1 MLGFLMRRIVPL
13 FGVSLLAVLLIA
25 GCGGNDSDDF
35 VDTAYIYARAINGT
49 TDSPSQSFLI
59 GPLRFVSDLPYGT
72 VSPFSGFTS
81 FDTSME
87 IQGRLADR
95 SLFDLDVIDGL
106 NFQTGYEYTFVTSGF
121 VDDMQSF
128 VVTKPRVRRPFTQ
141 IYMQIAHASATEGA
155 LEIYL
160 TAPGEDLE
168 GATPYAT
175 LGPAEFTASQ
185 EIPEGEYQIR
195 VVRPSDG
202 QVLFDTDVLQFF
214 RDPNAPEDRGGR
226 DWFFCVIDAAPS
238 IQWPL
243 QAVLTDG
250 LSVFNIVGAGPSS
263 ALRARHV
270 ARTLETV
277 DVLIDGDSAN
287 PLASNLDYLQSSPH
301 RALAPDEHPVTITAP
316 GQPSNVLLERTVA
329 TTPGDETALYLIDSE
344 DAPGSIPQKEDR
356 RSVITEGRLAGVLAA
371 PENQQ
376 VSVYIGYPEDV
387 DVENGRYG
395 GLLVNRIVPPGTFSR
410 LSRLPGASLITVTVW
425 RNTDD
430 GDPSNDV
437 EEIAVGPVEI
447 DLSEGDVR
455 TVLIVPPSQGSS
467 AEAEAIV
474 LDDL

>member
-1 MLGFLMRRIVPL
+1 MRRIVPF
-13 FGVSLLAVLLIA
+13 FGISLLAILLFA
-25 GCGGNDSDDF
+25 GCGGNNSDDF
-35 VDTAYIYARAINGT
+35 VDTAFIYARAINGT
-49 TDSPSQSFLI
+49 TDSPSQNFLI
-59 GPLRFVSDLPYGT
+59 GPLRFVSDLPYGA
-72 VSPFSGFTS
+72 VSPFSGFAS
-81 FDTSME
+81 FDTSLE

-128 VVTKPRVRRPFTQ
+128 VVSKPRVRRPYTQ
-141 IYMQIAHASATEGA
+141 IFMQMAHASATEGE
-155 LEIYL
+155 LEIYF

-175 LGPAEFTASQ
+175 LGRTEFTAAE

-195 VVRPSDG
+195 VVRASDG
-202 QVLFDTDVLQFF
+202 QLLFDTDVLQFF
-214 RDPNAPEDRGGR
+214 RNPDVPDDRGGR
-226 DWFFCVIDAAPS
+226 DWFFCVVDAAPP

-250 LSVFNIVGAGPSS
+250 LTVFNLAGAGPSS

-270 ARTLETV
+270 ARTLDTV

-287 PLASNLDYLQSSPH
+287 PLASNLDYLQSSVH
-301 RALAPDEHPVTITAP
+301 RALAPDEYLVTATAP
-316 GQPSNVLLERTVA
+316 GQPSNVLLEGTVP
-329 TTPGDETALYLIDSE
+329 TSPGDETAFYLIDSE
-344 DAPGSIPQKEDR
+344 GAPGSILQLEDR
-356 RSVITEGRLAGVLAA
+356 RSVITEGRLGVILAA

-387 DVENGRYG
+387 DVGSGEYG
-395 GLLVNRIVPPGTFSR
+395 GLLANRFVPPGTFSR
-410 LSRLPGASLITVTVW
+410 VSRLPGATLVTVTVW

-430 GDPSNDV
+430 GDASNDV

-447 DLSEGDVR
+447 DLAEGDVR
-455 TVLIVPPSQGSS
+455 TVLIVPPPEGSS
-467 AEAEAIV
+467 AEAEAVV